1 MIGEAKAG
9 KKALPTGGA
18 EVGKDCAVGA
28 CGSESVSGVSAL
40 LSRFVFPRLSWLL
53 CGWFCAV
60 CSKCLL
66 CFCVDGEVFEGDF
79 EIVFVA
85 FLRPTYLP
93 IALTELSV
101 DELLWDAGVG
111 HVGDVA

>member
-1 MIGEAKAG
+1 M
-9 KKALPTGGA
+9 ALTPCLA
-18 EVGKDCAVGA
+18 F
-28 CGSESVSGVSAL
+28 L
-40 LSRFVFPRLSWLL
+40 LCFQVRFFSRLSSLL

-66 CFCVDGEVFEGDF
+66 CFCVDGEFFEGDF

-85 FLRPTYLP
+85 FLRQTYLP
-93 IALTELSV
+93 FALAELNV
-101 DELLWDAGVG
+101 DELLWDGVVG

>member
-1 MIGEAKAG
+1 M
-9 KKALPTGGA
+9 ALTPCLA
-18 EVGKDCAVGA
+18 F
-28 CGSESVSGVSAL
+28 L
-40 LSRFVFPRLSWLL
+40 LCFQVRFFPRLSLLL

-60 CSKCLL
+60 CSKSLL

-93 IALTELSV
+93 FALAELNV
-101 DELLWDAGVG
+101 DELLSDASVG
-111 HVGDVA
+111 HMGDVA